1 MCVFSDIGVL
11 ISILLAD
18 YGQAKKY
25 LKIAEE
31 TSNMEESESPPKRK
45 RIPCARY
52 QDNSE
57 SEMGKK
63 NIKHVNFIVTFSV
76 VRMNDTR
83 SHSMSRK

>member
-1 MCVFSDIGVL
+1 MCNNC
-11 ISILLAD
+11 ILLAD

-45 RIPCARY
+45 RVPCARF
-52 QDNSE
+52 QENSD

-63 NIKHVNFIVTFSV
+63 IT
-76 VRMNDTR
+76 
-83 SHSMSRK
+83 